1 MDARAR
7 ADIDDV
13 IRGPHG
19 ILVMLDDDQGVPQVA
34 HLLQGLDEFVVVAL
48 VKADRRFVQDIK
60 DAGKLRADLG
70 RKTNALGLAPRQGHR
85 VTGQSQVIEAHIH
98 EEGRAV
104 ADFLEDHVRDRVF
117 GFVQGRGNLADPKQ
131 ETIEAQFR
139 SLENV
144 EPPDFDGQGGI
155 VKTRAVAGDAY
166 RVAHEGFVILAHE
179 RGGSL
184 RVKALDFRLGPL
196 DVVLSA
202 HEIAVYRSQRVIQD
216 VRGTDEGDVLL
227 PFREFRDGL
236 VPRNA
241 VMIAKER
248 VLLPIEVRAPHDV
261 LIIADAALVDAEG
274 GVRDQQID
282 SDLALDA

>member
-1 MDARAR
+1 M
-7 ADIDDV
+7 
-13 IRGPHG
+13 
-19 ILVMLDDDQGVPQVA
+19 
-34 HLLQGLDEFVVVAL
+34 
-48 VKADRRFVQDIK
+48 KADGRFVQDIK

-70 RKTNALGLAPRQGHR
+70 RETNALGFAPGQSHR
-85 VTGQSQVIEAHIH
+85 VTGQSQIIEAHVY
-98 EEGRAV
+98 EETRAI

-117 GFVQGRGNLADPKQ
+117 GFVQGRGNLVDPKQ
-131 ETIEAQFR
+131 KTVEAQFR
-139 SLENV
+139 GLEDV
-144 EPPDFDGQGGI
+144 ESPDFDGQGGI
-155 VKTRAVAGDAY
+155 VKARAVARDAY

-202 HEIAVYRSQRVIQD
+202 HEIAVHRGQRVIQD
-216 VRGTDEGDVLL
+216 VRGPDEGDVLL

-261 LIIADAALVDAEG
+261 LVIADATLVDAEG
-274 GVRDQQID
+274 GVRNKQIQG
-282 SDLALDA
+282 DLALDA